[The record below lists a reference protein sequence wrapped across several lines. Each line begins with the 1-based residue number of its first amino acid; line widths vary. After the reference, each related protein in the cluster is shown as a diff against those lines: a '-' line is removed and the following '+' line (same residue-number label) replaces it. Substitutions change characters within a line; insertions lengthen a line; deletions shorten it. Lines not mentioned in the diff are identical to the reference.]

1 MKIQKLL
8 KVAFTILVFGAASIH
23 TAKSQ
28 EFSISG
34 SSNNSIMG
42 GVAFDGTNYL
52 IGLTGD
58 ATSDSSISVQFVSP
72 TGQLVGNR
80 LPLGETGCAPSV
92 AFDGTNYLLIWC
104 DRYVAF
110 LDNGND
116 AGLTNIY
123 GRFINPAGSFVGN
136 KFTIETDAYIK
147 GCAIGNVHFNGNNYF
162 FTYCEDDGGGDIGLA
177 YGRFISTTGNLL
189 GIPIQISSANVGG
202 VNMAFDGTNYLAV
215 FEINSRLIHG
225 QFISAAGSLVGA
237 NFSIDDSPN
246 LSDNPVSVVYGGSQ
260 YLVAFHDQQG
270 GGSGWNLFAHFVSVS
285 GTVGANKIT
294 ICDST
299 QSPMIPTL
307 AYDGT
312 NYLSAW
318 ISMNSKQI
326 KGQYIDATGAH
337 FNSEFVIFDSVA
349 GVLPLGG
356 VATFSSANQYLAACT
371 KLNWLKSGESDN
383 TNLGIYGKFVE
394 ESTSVSEKGN
404 GNYVFNMYPNPAND
418 IITLDVNSKENMV
431 FRIYNVSGSLVK
443 SGMAKQNQQQINIRD
458 LSDGIYIVEI
468 KSKEWTEKQKLII
481 QR

>member
-1 MKIQKLL
+1 MKTQIFF
-8 KVAFTILVFGAASIH
+8 KVALAILVFGTASID

-58 ATSDSSISVQFVSP
+58 ASSDSNISVQFVSP

-80 LPLGETGCAPSV
+80 IPLGEAGCAPIV

-147 GCAIGNVHFNGNNYF
+147 GCSIGSVHFNGNNYF
-162 FTYCEDDGGGDIGLA
+162 FTYCEDDGNGDIGFA
-177 YGRFISTTGNLL
+177 YGRFISTTGALL
-189 GIPIQISSANVGG
+189 GAPIQISSAHVGG

-215 FEINSRLIHG
+215 FEVNSRFIYG
-225 QFISAAGSLVGA
+225 QFISAAGSLLGT

-246 LSDNPVSVVYGGSQ
+246 FSDNPASVVYGGSQ
-260 YLVAFHDQQG
+260 YLVAFHDQQS
-270 GGSGWNLFAHFVSVS
+270 GGSGWNLFAYFVSTS

-356 VATFSSANQYLAACT
+356 VATFSANQYLAVCT
-371 KLNWLKSGESDN
+371 KLNWAKTEKSDN

-394 ESTSVSEKGN
+394 ESTSVSEIGN
-404 GNYVFNMYPNPAND
+404 GNYVFNLYPNPATD
-418 IITLDVNSKENMV
+418 IITLDIHSKENMV
-431 FRIYNVSGSLVK
+431 FCIYNIFGALVK
-443 SGMAKQNQQQINIRD
+443 SGMAKQNQNQIDTRD
-458 LSDGIYIVEI
+458 LSNGIYIVEI